1 MRDRSMKMKKKA
13 VTKSP
18 GFLSGMRTEWKG
30 MQFFSGKE
38 LCRLDWIISFL
49 ILAFLFV
56 TCAHSDV
63 KLTGNRSFLMY
74 EHFTDFYQASY
85 EQSGGYW
92 ANYLPSTF
100 IAYAIWNLPLY
111 LTGHVPEE
119 ILTNSFVNTMWY
131 KLLPVILYFA
141 TAQFMY
147 KIGKEMGFGEKKSL
161 LCKFAF
167 LIFPMGVFSQ
177 FIFSQYDIFT
187 VFFIVL
193 GFWFYLRG
201 KLWKTALMFGIAATF
216 KYHAVLYFLAL
227 ILLKE
232 KKIRNLIK
240 YTAVMAAPLL
250 LEIVPNLGSEAFR
263 RNVFGFGALEYV
275 QKSFAVGFFSGI
287 NLMAAAA
294 AFVLVWA
301 YQKKTEDQEA
311 LASWAV
317 FFCVAVSFAIF
328 GFSTWNPQWILLMAP
343 FLVLNIF
350 INENGNLLLMI
361 TNIFMLAMYIFSSQS
376 MVDERVLNG
385 GILKYVLK
393 DRSFAVRM
401 WDLYRF
407 HDQELLCTAMWIVL
421 VLYVVFGHPRYH
433 CRKGPQIAGGLIW
446 QMRAAFLFGTAAFM
460 VPALV
465 CAAGVLQG
473 KVIFYDNSRQN
484 MEMENIAMLENDA
497 PIVQEF
503 TADGGTLS
511 DIKIRVYAETGSS
524 ENLHSL
530 KVLIR
535 EKESGEVIYENQG
548 DTYGLKENT
557 ALYSFLEQPVEVENG
572 KTYEL
577 EITSDAPE
585 GSGLGLYCVTDQN
598 GKELLTSSR
607 EGEFPEDS
615 SLQMCITGIE

>member
-1 MRDRSMKMKKKA
+1 MNDRSGKMKKKTM
-13 VTKSP
+13 TKSP
-18 GFLSGMRTEWKG
+18 GFFAGLRTEWKG
-30 MQFFSGKE
+30 MRFFSGNE
-38 LCRLDWIISFL
+38 LCRLDWILSIL
-49 ILAFLFV
+49 ILAFLFI

-100 IAYAIWNLPLY
+100 IAYAVWNLPLY
-111 LTGHVPEE
+111 LTGHVPEQ
-119 ILTNSFVNTMWY
+119 ILTNSFVNIMWY

-141 TAQFMY
+141 TAQLMY
-147 KIGKEMGFGEKKSL
+147 RIGKEMGFGEKKSL

-193 GFWFYLRG
+193 GFWLYLRG

-216 KYHAVLYFLAL
+216 KYHAILYFLAL

-232 KKIRNLIK
+232 KKIRNLLK
-240 YTAVMAAPLL
+240 YTVVMALPLL
-250 LEIVPNLGSEAFR
+250 VEIVPNLGSEAFR

-275 QKSFAVGFFSGI
+275 QKSFSVGFFSGI
-287 NLMAAAA
+287 NLMAAVA

-301 YQKKTEDQEA
+301 YQKKAQDQET

-317 FFCVAVSFAIF
+317 FFCVAVSFSIF

-350 INENGNLLLMI
+350 ISENGNLMLMI

-393 DRSFAVRM
+393 DRNFAVRM

-433 CRKGPQIAGGLIW
+433 SRKGTKIAGGLIW

-484 MEMENIAMLENDA
+484 MEMENVVMLEEGS

-503 TADGGTLS
+503 TADGSTLS
-511 DIKIRVYAETGSS
+511 DIKIRVYTETGSS
-524 ENLHSL
+524 DTLHSL
-530 KVLIR
+530 KVVIR
-535 EKESGEVIYENQG
+535 EKDSGKAVYESEG
-548 DTYGLKENT
+548 DTYSLKENT
-557 ALYSFLEQPVEVENG
+557 ALYSFLKEPVKVESG
-572 KTYEL
+572 KTYQL
-577 EITSDAPE
+577 EITSDAPA
-585 GSGLGLYCVTDQN
+585 GSGLGLYCVTDPD
-598 GKELLTSSR
+598 GKELLTSER
-607 EGEFPEDS
+607 EGELPKDS
-615 SLQMCITGIE
+615 SLQMCVTGRQ